1 MSTPAS
7 GLETSVPVDEEIITD
22 EPEVR
27 ADAGDTADTAE
38 GRAESVGRR
47 SWKRAIAYGLL
58 PGLALVLAA
67 GAGYLKWENDSVRES
82 QAAQTG
88 SVKAATESTIALLS
102 YHPDTVEKELGAA
115 RDRLT
120 GTFRDTYTDL
130 TNNVVI
136 PGAKE
141 KHISAVADVP
151 AVASVSATEQ
161 RAIVLVF
168 VNQTV
173 NVGNDAPT
181 STASSVRVTLD
192 KVDDRWL
199 ISQFDPV

>member
-7 GLETSVPVDEEIITD
+7 GLETSVPVDEVIITD

-27 ADAGDTADTAE
+27 ADADTADTAD
-38 GRAESVGRR
+38 GRAKPVGRR

-58 PGLALVLAA
+58 PGLALILAA

-88 SVKAATESTIALLS
+88 SVKAAADSTIALLS

-120 GTFRDTYTDL
+120 GTFRDTYTEL

-161 RAIVLVF
+161 RAVVLVF

-173 NVGNDAPT
+173 NVGNDAPS